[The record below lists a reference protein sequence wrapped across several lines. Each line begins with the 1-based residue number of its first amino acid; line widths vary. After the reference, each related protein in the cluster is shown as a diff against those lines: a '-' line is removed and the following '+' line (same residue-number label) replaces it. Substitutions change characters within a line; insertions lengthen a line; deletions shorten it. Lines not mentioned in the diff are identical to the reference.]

1 MWIRIGNN
9 LINVN
14 AIERI
19 TRVANDNW
27 TVKMV
32 SAETFTGLKN
42 TQVDG
47 VLNIIGYSY

>member
-32 SAETFTGLKN
+32 SAEVFTNLTN
-42 TQVDG
+42 SQVDA
-47 VLNIIGYSY
+47 VLNMIGFSY